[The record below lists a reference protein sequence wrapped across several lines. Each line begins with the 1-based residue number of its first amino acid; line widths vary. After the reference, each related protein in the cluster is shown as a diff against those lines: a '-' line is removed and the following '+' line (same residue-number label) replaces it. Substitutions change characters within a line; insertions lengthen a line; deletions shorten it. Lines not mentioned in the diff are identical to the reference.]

1 VWAGGG
7 GGGGGVGEVLGLGD
21 GEQLVFGDDGG
32 ASGADGR
39 AQDGE
44 QVVVADAA
52 RGGPLAGE
60 ELFEGGVAGY
70 AVGGAD
76 EGGAVAAGD
85 ADAPVVAGVAGLAGV
100 ERFEREGAG
109 GGARCGFEDMCA
121 GGPVERDVH
130 DAGGGEAGVAGEAG
144 ADDGGRGA
152 IEADRLVGFGELVG
166 DEEEDGGGLG
176 DEGELFAG
184 GEGDR
189 LGAGEAVLAAD
200 GGAEVDAEDVAG
212 VVGGGGDGDRG
223 VGAA

>member
-1 VWAGGG
+1 VDQWRATFMTPVVVKPALRVRRARMTAGG
-7 GGGGGVGEVLGLGD
+7 
-21 GEQLVFGDDGG
+21 
-32 ASGADGR
+32 
-39 AQDGE
+39 
-44 QVVVADAA
+44 
-52 RGGPLAGE
+52 
-60 ELFEGGVAGY
+60 
-70 AVGGAD
+70 
-76 EGGAVAAGD
+76 
-85 ADAPVVAGVAGLAGV
+85 
-100 ERFEREGAG
+100 
-109 GGARCGFEDMCA
+109 
-121 GGPVERDVH
+121 
-130 DAGGGEAGVAGEAG
+130 
-144 ADDGGRGA
+144 GA